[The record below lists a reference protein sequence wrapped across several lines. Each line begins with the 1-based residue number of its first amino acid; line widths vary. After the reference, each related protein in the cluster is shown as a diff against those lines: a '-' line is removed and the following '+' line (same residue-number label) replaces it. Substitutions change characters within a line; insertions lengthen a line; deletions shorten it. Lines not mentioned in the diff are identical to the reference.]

1 MKIFIGKEFDGV
13 PKKYQKRFKQWL
25 ILTEDSH
32 QWMLSDEELY
42 NDYFKP
48 NL

>member
-1 MKIFIGKEFDGV
+1 MVV

-48 NL
+48 NLRKLQYGGE